1 MIDHDPWTTDP
12 DAWPAGAAPRHRWE
26 YLLNFAVLAPSGH
39 NTQPWLFRI
48 DGDTLEI
55 FADRHRALPVVD
67 PHDRELTIS
76 CGAALE
82 HLLTALRHFGHA
94 GDVDLLPDAEGE
106 PDLMARVGFG
116 PPAEPDARTERRFAA
131 IFKRRTTRRPFQP
144 EPIPNDVLKE
154 LGDGVREA
162 GAQIVFVIHP
172 EAKADVAQM
181 VGEGDRLQFADPRFR
196 RELAAWI
203 HSRRRDTHDGISFS
217 EFGGADILSFAGAAV
232 VRTFDIGDGV
242 AAKDSEVAEH
252 SPALAL
258 IAMDADAPE
267 DWLTAGRALSG
278 LLLDAAAEGLTAAYL
293 NQPIEIE
300 SLRHRLADDVGPEGI
315 PQLLLR
321 LGKGP
326 EVEPAARRSVREML
340 IS

>member
-1 MIDHDPWTTDP
+1 MIDHDPWSTDP
-12 DAWPAGAAPRHRWE
+12 AAWPEGAAAEHRWQ

-48 DGDTLEI
+48 DGDRLEL

-82 HLLTALRHFGHA
+82 SLLTALRHFGHE
-94 GDVDLLPDAEGE
+94 GDVELLPDAEGN
-106 PDLMARVGFG
+106 PDLLARVGFG
-116 PPAEPDARTERRFAA
+116 PSKTPDDRTERRFQA
-131 IFKRRTTRRPFQP
+131 IFRRRTTRRPFEP
-144 EPIPNDVLKE
+144 EPIAEGVLNA
-154 LGDGVREA
+154 LGEGVREA
-162 GAQIVFVIHP
+162 GAEIVFVIHP
-172 EAKADVAQM
+172 SAKADVAWM
-181 VGEGDRLQFADPRFR
+181 VSEGDRLQFADPRFR

-203 HSRRRDTHDGISFS
+203 HSRRRDSHDGISFS

-232 VRTFDIGDGV
+232 VRTFDMGDGI
-242 AAKDSEVAEH
+242 AAKDSDLAEH
-252 SPALAL
+252 SPVLAL
-258 IAMDADAPE
+258 IATDEDRPE
-267 DWLTAGRALSG
+267 YWLTAGRALTG
-278 LLLDAAAEGLTAAYL
+278 LLLDAAAHGLTAAYL

-300 SLRHRLADDVGPEGI
+300 SLRRRLADDVGPPGI

-326 EVEPAARRSVREML
+326 EVEPAARRSVREVL